1 MLPVRRMHRYWSAM
15 ATLSITPVAAVA
27 PTSDVRPFTMWI
39 NRREMALTIPPADIH
54 PPKHMAQMISQMVP
68 IMPLMPRVAT
78 RSVSMGE
85 EVASD
90 VLP

>member
-1 MLPVRRMHRYWSAM
+1 
-15 ATLSITPVAAVA
+15 
-27 PTSDVRPFTMWI
+27 
-39 NRREMALTIPPADIH
+39 MALTIPPADIH